1 MRIDGDIVSVRM
13 EQAKR
18 GCDEASGVVQMGD
31 APVAGGH
38 CGRTFPDTRF
48 IATTSPPYGSSV
60 SVVRVYHSLV
70 GDVLGC
76 VGDRVDASPVRIQ
89 CRPAGMWHPA
99 DPGMSAHGNGSLLD
113 AVLACPTIVG
123 DVLDCAGM
131 ERRLIV
137 SRTHPM
143 SAAAS
148 VPPMRR
154 SSESVCIAR
163 PREDI
168 ATGPFLDT

>member
-1 MRIDGDIVSVRM
+1 
-13 EQAKR
+13 
-18 GCDEASGVVQMGD
+18 
-31 APVAGGH
+31 
-38 CGRTFPDTRF
+38 
-48 IATTSPPYGSSV
+48 
-60 SVVRVYHSLV
+60 
-70 GDVLGC
+70 
-76 VGDRVDASPVRIQ
+76 
-89 CRPAGMWHPA
+89 MWHPA

-113 AVLACPTIVG
+113 AVLAYPTIVG
-123 DVLDCAGM
+123 DVFDCAGM

-168 ATGPFLDT
+168 ATGPFLDTWDLRPQVLPYGWSWDAACVYHGICTS